1 MDDNMFTPVIAR
13 AASTFKRVNI
23 EASVDAADP
32 HKLVVP
38 LFEAL
43 LQSLGAALS
52 ALARGDIAAKGAAI
66 IKAVRILQEGLE
78 AGLNDAEGRQVAA
91 NLRGVYSYSISR
103 LTQAKLRNHD
113 ARIAEVVAL
122 LEPIDQAWAQ
132 IRGAISSASGART

>member
-1 MDDNMFTPVIAR
+1 MFTLVIAR

-43 LQSLGAALS
+43 LQSLGAARS
-52 ALARGDIAAKGAAI
+52 ALARGHIAAKGAAI
-66 IKAVRILQEGLE
+66 IKAVRILEQGLQT
-78 AGLNDAEGRQVAA
+78 GLNDAEGRQVAA

-113 ARIAEVVAL
+113 ARIADVVAL
-122 LEPIDQAWAQ
+122 LEPIAQA
-132 IRGAISSASGART
+132 